1 MTGLLGIQNFKADL
15 IKGMEI
21 KRKYRYWQARTLIAL
36 MLGYIC
42 YYFLRKN
49 FSAAIPAM
57 EATLG
62 LSKLQLG
69 TFLTLNGIVYGL
81 SRMVNG
87 VLADRF
93 SKRTLMTLGLVLS
106 CIINLLICFSPKM
119 NGFLNLLDSEG
130 KATVGLVYLI
140 GSLWVINGYVHGMGY
155 PPCAALMA
163 HWFKPSELA
172 TKQSIWNASHSIG
185 AGIVIALC
193 GALLSRYGYSAWN
206 LCFIVPAAISLVGA
220 IALYAALRD
229 TPSSVG
235 LPEISELEHYDE
247 EGGNAESAGSKENEK
262 PLSGASFKYFLSRM
276 VFRNPVIWMVCLAD
290 FCVYVIRFTILEW
303 GTSFLTQ
310 FKGFDITVASNIVA
324 MSELLGGVLG
334 TIAAGWVTDR
344 YMKSRT
350 LRTCAICTLGATV
363 CFALFWRVPQTAHWI
378 WSAVLIVMSA
388 FFIYGPQ
395 ALLGVSCSQYATKRA
410 SGTANGFCGIFC
422 YAATIISG
430 IGFGYLADK
439 PGFGWNAVFIVA
451 ILFGVLGTV
460 LLASLWKLP
469 SDGYQRARAVE
480 DQILK
485 NNR

>member
-1 MTGLLGIQNFKADL
+1 MTTD
-15 IKGMEI
+15 
-21 KRKYRYWQARTLIAL
+21 RKLRYWQTRTLVAL
-36 MLGYIC
+36 MLGYVC

-93 SKRTLMTLGLVLS
+93 SKRKLMTLGLLLS
-106 CIINLLICFSPKM
+106 CIINLLICFSPRM
-119 NGFLNLLDSEG
+119 NGFLNLLDAEG
-130 KATVGLVYLI
+130 RATLTLVYLI
-140 GSLWVINGYVHGMGY
+140 GSLWVVNGYVHGMGY

-163 HWFKPSELA
+163 YWFKPSELA

-193 GALLSRYGYSAWN
+193 GALLSRFGYSAWN
-206 LCFIVPAAISLVGA
+206 LCFIVPAAISFFGA

-235 LPEISELEHYDE
+235 LPEIGEQDGPAQEDMQ
-247 EGGNAESAGSKENEK
+247 ESRI
-262 PLSGASFKYFLSRM
+262 SGDSFKYFISRM

-310 FKGFDITVASNIVA
+310 FKGFDIIVASNIVA
-324 MSELLGGVLG
+324 MSELVGGVLG

-344 YMKSRT
+344 YFKSRT
-350 LRTCAICTLGATV
+350 LRTCAICTLGATL
-363 CFALFWRVPQTAHWI
+363 CFALFWRVPQTSHWM
-378 WSAVLIVMSA
+378 WSAVLIVLSA

-395 ALLGVSCSQYATKRA
+395 ALLGVSCSQYATKKA

-430 IGFGYLADK
+430 IGFGFLADR
-439 PGFGWNAVFIVA
+439 PEFGWNAVFIVA
-451 ILFGVLGTV
+451 ILFGLLGTV
-460 LLASLWKLP
+460 LLASLWRLP
-469 SDGYQRARAVE
+469 SDGYLRAREVE
-480 DQILK
+480 SEI
-485 NNR
+485 NESIR